1 MIFNHIFI
9 SLILCT
15 FVQFNFF
22 TGWFLELFYLTRF
35 DPVDF
40 QKQKVNWSTPDYFN
54 HKSWQP
60 QGSPEGLQSQTFV
73 IGPVTEEEIVR
84 LGPGSP
90 HRHSCRGGGGKA
102 SLDTG
107 DS

>member
-1 MIFNHIFI
+1 MQLCTLVHEGKKSHFSKLNPFNKYKKISWFHFGMIFNHIFI

-40 QKQKVNWSTPDYFN
+40 QKQKVNWSTL
-54 HKSWQP
+54 H
-60 QGSPEGLQSQTFV
+60 
-73 IGPVTEEEIVR
+73 
-84 LGPGSP
+84 
-90 HRHSCRGGGGKA
+90 
-102 SLDTG
+102 
-107 DS
+107 